1 MKEQSMLIQ
10 ELEQKLK
17 EEDSQIN
24 FLSEQIEELNRKIVQ
39 TEKKAFSKILK
50 INEASDAKYQRLL
63 FVTKMLLLIIFFLI
77 STFVFVFFKIFLV

>member
-1 MKEQSMLIQ
+1 MKNQSMLIQ

-24 FLSEQIEELNRKIVQ
+24 FLSKQIEDLNRKIVQ
-39 TEKKAFSKILK
+39 TEKKAFNKILK

-77 STFVFVFFKIFLV
+77 SMFVFVFFAIF

>member
-1 MKEQSMLIQ
+1 MKNQSLLIQ

-24 FLSEQIEELNRKIVQ
+24 FLSKQIEDLNRKIVQ
-39 TEKKAFSKILK
+39 TEKKAFNKILK

-63 FVTKMLLLIIFFLI
+63 FVTKMLFLIIFFLI
-77 STFVFVFFKIFLV
+77 SMFVFVFFAIF

>member
-1 MKEQSMLIQ
+1 MKNQSMLIQ

-24 FLSEQIEELNRKIVQ
+24 FLSKQIEDLNRKIVQ
-39 TEKKAFSKILK
+39 TEKKAFDKILK

-77 STFVFVFFKIFLV
+77 SMFVFVFFAIF